1 MNLLKKLITM
11 GLDVE
16 QKDNDGAGFTP
27 LHWATQENKKEVV
40 RELLKNGADPNVQD
54 CEGFSPCIY
63 SSQ

>member
-1 MNLLKKLITM
+1 M